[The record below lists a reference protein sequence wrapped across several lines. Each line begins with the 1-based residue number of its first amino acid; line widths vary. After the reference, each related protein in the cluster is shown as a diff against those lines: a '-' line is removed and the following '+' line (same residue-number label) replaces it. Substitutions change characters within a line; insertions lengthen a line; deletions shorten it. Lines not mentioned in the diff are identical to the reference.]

1 MSVERAGGES
11 LSAQAEQAERRLKQL
26 ADVAAEAER
35 RAEAEIKALE
45 ADLERERA
53 NTDKVREELRL
64 VHEEE
69 LERERVGKDKAIAE
83 AEKRLEEIEAQA
95 EAAERR
101 IEEATARAAAA
112 EQAVED
118 ERARARESAAS
129 WLRQQ
134 LDSIRREAEGR

>member
-11 LSAQAEQAERRLKQL
+11 LGAKVEEAERRLKQL

-69 LERERVGKDKAIAE
+69 LAREHEGKEKAIAA
-83 AEKRLEEIEAQA
+83 AEKRLAEIEAEA

-101 IEEATARAAAA
+101 IEEATDRAAAA

-118 ERARARESAAS
+118 ERARARESAAT

-134 LDSIRREAEGR
+134 LDAIRREAEGR